1 MRHDLKTI
9 QPYFNDVRTGVK
21 CFELRKD
28 DRGFAVGDVL
38 NLAEYVNGALTGAVI
53 TAKVIYLL
61 RDAPQFG
68 LMPGY
73 VILGIEKLAV
83 FPPGTFTRD
92 GGK

>member
-1 MRHDLKTI
+1 MRHDLKTA
-9 QPYFNDVRTGVK
+9 QPYYDDTRVGVL
-21 CFELRKD
+21 CFTIRRD
-28 DRGFAVGDVL
+28 DRPYRVGDVL
-38 NLAEYVNGALTGAVI
+38 NLAEYTGGVLTGAVI

-83 FPPGTFTRD
+83 FPPGTWE

>member
-9 QPYFNDVRTGVK
+9 QPYFDDVRAGVK
-21 CFELRKD
+21 CFDLRKD
-28 DRGFAVGDVL
+28 DRPFSVGDVL
-38 NLAEYVNGALTGAVI
+38 NLAEYAGGVLTGAVI

-61 RDAPQFG
+61 RNAPQFG

-73 VILGIEKLAV
+73 VVLGIEKLAV
-83 FPPGTFTRD
+83 FPPGTWE